1 MKNINNSCNKLIAVL
16 IVFVIMISEIILI
29 PTNAYA
35 AIDDLEKQIMSFA
48 NKIPENEWESIKLNI
63 KLTYIKKGE

>member
-1 MKNINNSCNKLIAVL
+1 MKTKNNSCNKLIAVL

-35 AIDDLEKQIMSFA
+35 AIDDLEKQGNIPITEMLTLMSILGRI
-48 NKIPENEWESIKLNI
+48 KRENIV
-63 KLTYIKKGE
+63 

>member
-1 MKNINNSCNKLIAVL
+1 MKTKNNSCNKLIAVL

-35 AIDDLEKQIMSFA
+35 AIDDLETLMSILGRI
-48 NKIPENEWESIKLNI
+48 KRENIV
-63 KLTYIKKGE
+63 